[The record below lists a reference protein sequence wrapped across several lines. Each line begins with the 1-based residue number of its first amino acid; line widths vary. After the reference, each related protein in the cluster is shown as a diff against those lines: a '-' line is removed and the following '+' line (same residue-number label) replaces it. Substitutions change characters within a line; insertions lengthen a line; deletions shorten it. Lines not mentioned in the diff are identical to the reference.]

1 MRISFLEMSWPWWLP
16 CTSKTDIFLFD
27 MSRSQY
33 LDTINYKICEGL
45 KDGRRGMILRSNIC
59 KDLEVKKPNVVMV
72 FSTKAPDMSK
82 LSKDRWR
89 IFKIS
94 KDLENLVENHTSM
107 DYDSVDGC
115 SDFEY

>member
-1 MRISFLEMSWPWWLP
+1 MRISFLEMSWWPP

-45 KDGRRGMILRSNIC
+45 KDGGRGMILRSNIC

-72 FSTKAPDMSK
+72 FSRKAPGMSE

-94 KDLENLVENHTSM
+94 KDLENLREK
-107 DYDSVDGC
+107 Y
-115 SDFEY
+115 Y